1 MKIELVPGGE
11 LVEGLVLVNKC
22 VPDAI
27 SVLDVKSTRHRA
39 YSGFRVDK
47 VGFSP
52 EGTTVKKTPKNTL
65 IINK

>member
-1 MKIELVPGGE
+1 MKIELVPGGV

-22 VPDAI
+22 ASDAI

-39 YSGFRVDK
+39 YSGLWDGK

-52 EGTTVKKTPKNTL
+52 EGTTTSTSDC
-65 IINK
+65 